1 LFLAVLQIAVYA
13 TYRDASSMAQRL
25 QSDLPSNNLVPFKF
39 RGSGILL
46 HPTSLP
52 GGHGTGDL
60 GHEARRFAKWLHQ
73 AGQSYWQMLPLCPPG
88 SANSPYD
95 SPSANAISPLL
106 MSLDELVASGWLRRQ
121 ELASSQVDTQSRRA
135 RFDVAAALKDRL
147 SRRAHERFAAGAQSD
162 LRKAYKEYRVEQSAW
177 LEDHALFC
185 ALKGSLGGLPWHSWE
200 PALRDRN
207 ARAISRVRNDL
218 SSEIDYHMFVQFE
231 LNRQWSR
238 LRRLCNELGILLM
251 GDVPIYVAYDSADVW
266 AHREAFHLDRV
277 GKRKCVAGVPPDYFS
292 KTGQLWGNPLYRWS
306 ALKKD
311 GFAWWVE
318 RMRVVL
324 SRFDAVRLDH
334 FIGFRHYWE
343 VPAGAKTA
351 ERGRYVRVPAEE
363 FFEVL
368 KSTFGKL
375 PFLAEDLGVVTDEI
389 HRLRLACGLPGMKI
403 LQFAF
408 DDPNGSDYLPHRFD
422 RDTVVYTGTH
432 DNDTLVGW
440 LRQRHGG
447 SGHLSAEHR
456 ATRERALRYLGEHAK
471 GLHWSFIRLALQS
484 VANTAIFPI
493 QDILGL
499 GSVARMNT
507 PATVGGN
514 WAWRMAPDALTDVNA
529 LRLRQLCECYER
541 VPDRNLFRK
550 GPNSGR
556 RKT

>member
-1 LFLAVLQIAVYA
+1 MTQRPPLDLDSINLA
-13 TYRDASSMAQRL
+13 
-25 QSDLPSNNLVPFKF
+25 PFKF

-60 GHEARRFAKWLHQ
+60 GQQARRFAEWLHR

-106 MSLDELVASGWLRRQ
+106 LSLDDLAARGLIRRQ
-121 ELASSQVDTQSRRA
+121 DLAQSQQALPTTRA
-135 RFDVAAALKDRL
+135 RFDVAKALKDRL
-147 SRRAHERFAAGAQSD
+147 LRRAHECFVGDARSD
-162 LRKAYKEYRVEQSAW
+162 LRNAYEEFCSEQSAW
-177 LEDHALFC
+177 LPDHALFC
-185 ALKGSLGGLPWHSWE
+185 ALKGSLGGLAWHAWE
-200 PALRDRN
+200 PALRDRS
-207 ARAISRVRNDL
+207 ARAMSRVRTDL
-218 SSEIDYHMFVQFE
+218 STEIDYHSFVQFE

-238 LRRLCNELGILLM
+238 LRRLCTEMGILLM

-266 AHREAFHLDRV
+266 AHREVFHLDKL

-292 KTGQLWGNPLYRWS
+292 NTGQLWGNPLYRWS

-334 FIGFRHYWE
+334 FIGYRHYWE

-368 KSTFGKL
+368 KSRFGNL

-389 HRLRLACGLPGMKI
+389 HRLRLAWGLPGMRI

-408 DDPNGSDYLPHRFD
+408 DDPNGSDYLPHRYE

-432 DNDTLVGW
+432 DNDTLLGW
-440 LRQRHGG
+440 LRQPG
-447 SGHLSAEHR
+447 SASTQQAAQHR
-456 ATRERALRYLGEHAK
+456 ATRERALAYLGERAK
-471 GLHWSFIRLALQS
+471 NVHWSFIRLALQS
-484 VANTAIFPI
+484 VANTAIFPM

-529 LRLRQLCECYER
+529 LHLRHLCERYER

-550 GPNSGR
+550 GQNSGR
-556 RKT
+556 RKK